1 MRCAETLPTKIR
13 WRVFL
18 ELADLAKREHELDD
32 ARALYQKVNALEPH
46 AKEGWLEWA
55 KMEEVRRR
63 EGARDMWER
72 DVGERRG
79 RECMFAMLC
88 VV

>member
-63 EGARDMWER
+63 EGGEICERESWER
-72 DVGERRG
+72 MHVHH
-79 RECMFAMLC
+79 
-88 VV
+88 VVCRVQ

>member
-63 EGARDMWER
+63 YVGESRGRETWEK
-72 DVGERRG
+72 DVGEIT
-79 RECMFAMLC
+79 CSS
-88 VV
+88 